1 MLPLV
6 RLLELVAIDADRA
19 TTAFHQE
26 LTVVGN
32 LDARARR
39 RFVDELDRAAA
50 AVGKGTELHYR
61 DQLGRH
67 LVVTRVGGR
76 RRVLAAD
83 AAPGSFQRIPLPP
96 SDDLPRT
103 TRIDARTLSAGAADL
118 TLPQR
123 LDLLVGWLNR
133 ARHQGPGGHAT
144 VAVLDEPFVGLSPA
158 TVRTMLEAVAR
169 LARTVQTI
177 YLTADPAVVEWASR
191 RAAEGALSYVTGDR
205 IAT

>member
-1 MLPLV
+1 V
-6 RLLELVAIDADRA
+6 RLLELVGTDGDRA
-19 TTAFHQE
+19 NTAFHSE
-26 LTVVGN
+26 LTVLGN
-32 LDARARR
+32 LDGRARR
-39 RFVDELDRAAA
+39 RFVDDLDRAAA

-76 RRVLAAD
+76 RRVLAVNTT
-83 AAPGSFQRIPLPP
+83 PGSFQRIPLPP
-96 SDDLPRT
+96 SDDIPRT

-123 LDLLVGWLNR
+123 LDLLVSWLNR

-144 VAVLDEPFVGLSPA
+144 VAVLDEPLSGLSGA
-158 TVRTMLEAVAR
+158 AVRTMLEAIAR
-169 LARTVQTI
+169 LARTVQII

-191 RAAEGALSYVTGDR
+191 RAAHGALSYVTGDR

>member
-1 MLPLV
+1 M
-6 RLLELVAIDADRA
+6 RLLELVATDGDRGN
-19 TTAFHQE
+19 TAFHAE
-26 LTVVGN
+26 LTVMGI

-39 RFVDELDRAAA
+39 RFADDLDRAAA

-76 RRVLAAD
+76 RRVLAANTT
-83 AAPGSFQRIPLPP
+83 PGSFQRIPLPP
-96 SDDLPRT
+96 SGDIPRT

-144 VAVLDEPFVGLSPA
+144 VAVLDEPLIGLSSA
-158 TVRTMLEAVAR
+158 TMRTMLEAVAR
-169 LARTVQTI
+169 LARTLQII

-191 RAAEGALSYVTGDR
+191 RAAEGASSYVSGDR
-205 IAT
+205 IAM